1 MLQMLPERLIPL
13 GDGSLRLGRIVRYLV
28 NMYFAAFSTL
38 LVVAAAAAPLIA
50 LAQTGPLR
58 GSPATGPGFTQ
69 STAANPLSGLAPNAT
84 YGSAAA
90 SQTVESGSTTASGA
104 QVLAPAKALPANDLR
119 SVLQFQKAR
128 LQESAQAERHLTTEE
143 RTALRQLLRQQR
155 EGTSAPSASN

>member
-28 NMYFAAFSTL
+28 NMYFAAFSTF
-38 LVVAAAAAPLIA
+38 LVVAAAPLIA

-69 STAANPLSGLAPNAT
+69 STAANPLSGLASNAT

-104 QVLAPAKALPANDLR
+104 QVLAPTKALPANDLR

-128 LQESAQAERHLTTEE
+128 LQESAQAERHLTTQE

>member
-38 LVVAAAAAPLIA
+38 LVLAAAPLLA

-58 GSPATGPGFTQ
+58 GSPAIGPGFTQ
-69 STAANPLSGLAPNAT
+69 SAAANPLSGLAPNAT

-90 SQTVESGSTTASGA
+90 SQTVESGATAASGA
-104 QVLAPAKALPANDLR
+104 QVLAPTKALPANDLR

-155 EGTSAPSASN
+155 EGTSAPSVSN